1 MRLSVFSLTLAF
13 FVVAGVFSLLVANAS
28 VQLVEDTSE
37 IAVRD
42 TLDENNLTWA
52 EVEADGLRVI
62 LAGEAPTEALRF
74 RALSLTGSVV
84 DSARIIDELTTTA
97 AAPVAPPRFSVEILR
112 NTAGVSIIG
121 LIPASTDRESVIE
134 RFGEMSMVPVS
145 DLLETADYPA
155 PAGWEDALAF
165 AVNAAR
171 DLPRA
176 KLSVD
181 AGRVEITGIAESAE
195 DKAEME
201 RKLRRAAP
209 PALRLSLNITAPRPV
224 ITPFTLRFVI
234 DEAGA
239 RFDACSADTEAA
251 RMQILKAATEA
262 GLNGSNRCTVGM
274 GVPGKN
280 WTEAVEVA
288 IKALAELGGGS
299 VTFSNADL
307 TLVAAEGTAPDLF
320 DRIVGE
326 LENDLPDVFVLTA
339 VLPETPEPS
348 LGPAEFFA
356 TLSPEGQVQLRGR
369 LPDEKMREVAHS
381 FAQAK
386 FGSGNVY
393 TAARVVDGL
402 PADWPLRVL
411 TGIEA
416 LGVLNSG
423 VVRITADTIALTGK
437 SGNPDASDL
446 TARLLADK
454 LGGEQSFEIDVTYV
468 EELDPA
474 AALPTAEECEAQ
486 IGQIVQRSK
495 INFEPGSA
503 TIDASALSVMDEIAL
518 VLKDCGDL
526 RLEIQGHTDSQGRE
540 EMNLALSQARAESV
554 LNELRARRVLTG
566 SFVAKGYGE
575 ATPIAENG
583 TEEGREANRRIE
595 FRLIRLESVAS
606 ESETALET
614 SVESSDTEATE
625 ATLPEDAE
633 ETGTADSDEEGS
645 GDE

>member
-28 VQLVEDTSE
+28 VKLVEDTSE

-42 TLDENNLTWA
+42 MLDENNLTWA

-84 DSARIIDELTTTA
+84 DSARIIDELTITA

-165 AVNAAR
+165 AVNAAG

-181 AGRVEITGIAESAE
+181 AGRVEITGIADSAE

-251 RMQILKAATEA
+251 RMQILKAATAA

-274 GVPGKN
+274 GVPGRN

-288 IKALAELGGGS
+288 IKALSELGGGS
-299 VTFSNADL
+299 VTFSNADV

-320 DRIVGE
+320 DKIVGE
-326 LENDLPDVFVLTA
+326 LENALPEVFVLNA
-339 VLPETPEPS
+339 VLPGDAGTVARTGRVFRHAQPRGPGAVARS
-348 LGPAEFFA
+348 LA
-356 TLSPEGQVQLRGR
+356 GR
-369 LPDEKMREVAHS
+369 EDA
-381 FAQAK
+381 
-386 FGSGNVY
+386 GSG
-393 TAARVVDGL
+393 A
-402 PADWPLRVL
+402 
-411 TGIEA
+411 
-416 LGVLNSG
+416 
-423 VVRITADTIALTGK
+423 
-437 SGNPDASDL
+437 
-446 TARLLADK
+446 
-454 LGGEQSFEIDVTYV
+454 
-468 EELDPA
+468 
-474 AALPTAEECEAQ
+474 
-486 IGQIVQRSK
+486 
-495 INFEPGSA
+495 
-503 TIDASALSVMDEIAL
+503 
-518 VLKDCGDL
+518 
-526 RLEIQGHTDSQGRE
+526 
-540 EMNLALSQARAESV
+540 
-554 LNELRARRVLTG
+554 
-566 SFVAKGYGE
+566 
-575 ATPIAENG
+575 
-583 TEEGREANRRIE
+583 
-595 FRLIRLESVAS
+595 
-606 ESETALET
+606 
-614 SVESSDTEATE
+614 
-625 ATLPEDAE
+625 
-633 ETGTADSDEEGS
+633 
-645 GDE
+645 